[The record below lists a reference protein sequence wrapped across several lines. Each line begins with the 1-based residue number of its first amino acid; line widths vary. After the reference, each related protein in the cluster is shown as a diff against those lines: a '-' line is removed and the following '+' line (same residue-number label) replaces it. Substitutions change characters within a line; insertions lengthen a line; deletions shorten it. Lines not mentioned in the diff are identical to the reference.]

1 MLSLLKIFNSAK
13 HAIKNIK
20 NLKDL
25 EIVRIKYLGKKGY
38 FSIQLNI
45 LKKLK
50 LNERK
55 NFSILFN
62 EYKKKIQELLT
73 KCKTKLKSVSLKK
86 DLLSECIDISLP
98 GRKIENGSMHPIT
111 ITIDASENFFYK
123 LGFNI
128 LTGPEIENDYYN
140 FDALNISKNHP
151 ARESHDTFRFSNKIL
166 LRTQTSSVQIRA
178 MEKFLPPFKVITSG
192 KVYRHDY
199 DITHTPMFHQIEGL
213 IIDKNIS
220 FSNLKWIMYKFL
232 KNFFH
237 KNIPI
242 RFRSAYFP
250 FTVPSAEID
259 IQDVNGKWIEVLG
272 CGIVHPN
279 VLKNVNIDTKKY
291 SACAFGIGVE
301 RITMLKHE
309 INDLRYFYE
318 NDLRFIKQ
326 FK

>member
-1 MLSLLKIFNSAK
+1 MSLLKIFNSAK